1 MNDRE
6 ITRRLRGFESVW
18 GRVRGESAE
27 AGAMPE
33 RSVPLMPRRRPE
45 CCRNRGRACGRGR
58 QNGGEKNLKLS

>member
-6 ITRRLRGFESVW
+6 IPRRLRGFESVW
-18 GRVRGESAE
+18 ARVRGESAE

-45 CCRNRGRACGRGR
+45 CCRNRGWACGRGR
-58 QNGGEKNLKLS
+58 RNDSEKNLKLS